1 MQYLYIDGY
10 TYRIWAESS
19 LLCTCT
25 HSRIGKLQ
33 VISIV
38 VACSLAWII
47 SFSVVLYET
56 HSRLMGA
63 FIVLFLLLFFLTS
76 SFSSSLSCYLLQ
88 LQRERG
94 KNAFARKKHTRFIW
108 AMLRA
113 FMYTIKWCYFFDPSL
128 IFYILKQKGKKIE
141 AILMNIE
148 LKLCFRVHSTCE
160 YYLCIHASLLYID
173 AWAWDLIYV
182 YSTFIFRIFFFSRF
196 FVSFLN
202 ARVLTLCS
210 IAAIT
215 TESNRKWTKENNNSQ
230 QIIER
235 EKSRTIIYNTK

>member
-63 FIVLFLLLFFLTS
+63 FIVLFLLLFFLIS

-94 KNAFARKKHTRFIW
+94 KKCFCPKKTHAIHLGYVTCVYVHHQMVLFFRSVFDILYFKAKRKKNRSDFDEH
-108 AMLRA
+108 RA
-113 FMYTIKWCYFFDPSL
+113 
-128 IFYILKQKGKKIE
+128 
-141 AILMNIE
+141 
-148 LKLCFRVHSTCE
+148 
-160 YYLCIHASLLYID
+160 
-173 AWAWDLIYV
+173 
-182 YSTFIFRIFFFSRF
+182 
-196 FVSFLN
+196 
-202 ARVLTLCS
+202 
-210 IAAIT
+210 
-215 TESNRKWTKENNNSQ
+215 
-230 QIIER
+230 QIMFQ
-235 EKSRTIIYNTK
+235 SP